1 MGDDFDLFPKRE
13 NLDPFSFG
21 KQEKKGEKDEE
32 DENFDLFG
40 LEEDA
45 SPEPPPPPPPD
56 DPEEKVPT
64 PEEETFDEPIREMEP
79 EEEKPVR
86 IRKKTSS
93 PFVLIG
99 GAIIIILGLLYFAWQ
114 TLIPD
119 VPPTPAVDQAPAAVA
134 VKPPAAPPVP
144 APEPEKAVSPEVVK
158 PAPEPVQAPPSPT
171 EAVPSEPGPGGPT
184 AAKEPEEPA
193 VAQEP
198 KEAMEAREPEEPPAE
213 TSSPPPSAAQV
224 EKGRY
229 SVQLGALIL
238 EPSVRDLEK
247 QVAGLGYETFRETG
261 STLRTMNIVT
271 AGPFPEMGEGRKA
284 LSRIKASGID
294 STLTQ
299 RSSGEVVVNA
309 GSFLL
314 EKNADMISGKIQD
327 MGFPVIRDKKE
338 VRLPVTFLRTGHFQ
352 KADEAG
358 RVRDELK
365 EKGLDALV
373 VEVQ

>member
-158 PAPEPVQAPPSPT
+158 PAPEPVQAPPSPP